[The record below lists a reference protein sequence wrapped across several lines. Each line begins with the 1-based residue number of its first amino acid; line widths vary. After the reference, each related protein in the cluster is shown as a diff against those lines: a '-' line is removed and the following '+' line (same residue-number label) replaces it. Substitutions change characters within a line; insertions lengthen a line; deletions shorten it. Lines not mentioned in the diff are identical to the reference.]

1 MSNSAIKIS
10 IGKGDTLLDI
20 SVNGTHQA
28 ITLDMLK
35 GIWKNISED
44 ELSDIEY
51 SNAEVYNNY
60 IVCCVTVAQGQG
72 GIVFVWD
79 TQAQKFI
86 HYSNGE
92 FAVKAVIQNNKVYVL
107 RQVAYWGVTAHL
119 ELDYC
124 PLGTIAEDNEI
135 TGISLDENTKF
146 HLANNPDNYAI
157 YFDGDIPTIKIENE

>member
-1 MSNSAIKIS
+1 MSNSTITIS
-10 IGKGDTLLDI
+10 IGKNGTLLDI
-20 SVNGTHQA
+20 SVRGNQQA

-35 GIWKNISED
+35 GIWKNISVD

-51 SNAEVYNNY
+51 FNAEVYNNY
-60 IVCCVTVAQGQG
+60 IVCCVTVSQGQG

-79 TQAQKFI
+79 TQEQIFI

-92 FAVKAVIQNNKVYVL
+92 FAVKAVINNNKVYVL

-124 PLGTIAEDNEI
+124 PLGTMAEDNEV

-146 HLANNPDNYAI
+146 HLANNPDNYSI
-157 YFDGDIPTIKIENE
+157 YFDLK